1 MLSIKDHVIAN
12 TLFDQRR
19 IESILLLPDMN
30 VGREIVERNSTSGC
44 SEAFLM
50 NGDQLLGK
58 PSYRMYAC
66 RNKEARYFMKL
77 IGDEIKYLVQFFEL
91 FYCIF

>member
-19 IESILLLPDMN
+19 IESVLLLPDLN
-30 VGREIVERNSTSGC
+30 VGREIIERNTAAAGC

-50 NGDQLLGK
+50 NGDQLQGR
-58 PSYRMYAC
+58 PSYRMYSC
-66 RNKEARYFMKL
+66 KHQKARYFMERFES
-77 IGDEIKYLVQFFEL
+77 EIRQIFF
-91 FYCIF
+91 Y